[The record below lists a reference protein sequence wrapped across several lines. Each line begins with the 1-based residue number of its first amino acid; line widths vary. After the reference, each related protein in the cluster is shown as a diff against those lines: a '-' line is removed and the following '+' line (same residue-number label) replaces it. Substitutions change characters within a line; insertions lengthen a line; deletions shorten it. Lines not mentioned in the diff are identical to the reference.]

1 MAINTSSP
9 RSLAVELLKKTEDSK
24 QFSNIAL
31 DKALESSQLKD
42 VDKRLTSALFYGV
55 IERRITLDSRISE
68 LSDRP
73 LSQIDSHTLN
83 ALRLGLYQL
92 MFMDKIPPHAAINET
107 VSLCPRRTSGFVNAI
122 LRSHLRKGTLTLP
135 DKALAPAEHLSVAYS
150 VCLPLCEKFISAFGF
165 ERTESIF
172 RSLSEPP
179 KTTVRV
185 NTLKISRKEL
195 KARIE
200 GAEETLLSPVG
211 LRVSGAVRELYGF
224 EDGCFFVQ
232 DEASQI
238 CVEALDAGP
247 HMKLMDICACPGSK
261 SFGSAINMQNTGE
274 VLSFDLHGRKLSLI
288 LSGAERLGINTVQA
302 AVQDGRVPLEEHFGT
317 ADRVLCDVPCSGF
330 GVLGKKP
337 ELRYKDPAESSALP
351 DIQLAILNNACR
363 YVKDGGVLVYSTCT
377 VFPEENQRN
386 VERFL
391 EGHGEFSLAPFSV
404 GALKAEEGYVTLL
417 PDQHGTDGFFI
428 AKLIKRK

>member
-1 MAINTSSP
+1 
-9 RSLAVELLKKTEDSK
+9 
-24 QFSNIAL
+24 
-31 DKALESSQLKD
+31 
-42 VDKRLTSALFYGV
+42 
-55 IERRITLDSRISE
+55 
-68 LSDRP
+68 
-73 LSQIDSHTLN
+73 
-83 ALRLGLYQL
+83 
-92 MFMDKIPPHAAINET
+92 
-107 VSLCPRRTSGFVNAI
+107 
-122 LRSHLRKGTLTLP
+122 
-135 DKALAPAEHLSVAYS
+135 
-150 VCLPLCEKFISAFGF
+150 
-165 ERTESIF
+165 
-172 RSLSEPP
+172 
-179 KTTVRV
+179 
-185 NTLKISRKEL
+185 
-195 KARIE
+195 
-200 GAEETLLSPVG
+200 
-211 LRVSGAVRELYGF
+211 
-224 EDGCFFVQ
+224 
-232 DEASQI
+232 
-238 CVEALDAGP
+238 
-247 HMKLMDICACPGSK
+247 
-261 SFGSAINMQNTGE
+261 MQNTGE

-404 GALKAEEGYVTLL
+404 GTLKAEEGYVTLL